1 MPMFDWLKGKLKRP
15 EDRGE
20 LDGLRGE
27 LMQNIADLEVKSRDL
42 EQLMKAMLAERAKDA
57 SR

>member
-1 MPMFDWLKGKLKRP
+1 MFDWLKGRLKRP

-27 LMQNIADLEVKSRDL
+27 LMQNIADLDLKSRDL